1 MFLDRKDARWNAD
14 IDDKSLNENI
24 VNRAVKYQAS
34 AFGKAGNIYVPFY
47 RQSHYKVY
55 VSPFSKYEEKSRA
68 IAYSDIKKAFNY
80 YLEKY
85 NDGKPIIIASHSQ
98 GSILS
103 AMLIKEF
110 FDDKPLQQ
118 KLVVAYLPGT
128 KILDNYFKKIKK
140 LQGRNEI
147 GGYVSWNTYRKGS
160 YPKKYK
166 DWFKGGTTSNPITWD
181 QTIKTKYQQHKGI
194 LYTDDKVYPN
204 SVKITIKD
212 GLVWANLPRI
222 PKRLFLIMKK
232 NYHVADINLFWKDIE
247 INTIE
252 RCKSWNKIHLKKK
265 DSYNL

>member
-1 MFLDRKDARWNAD
+1 MTNL
-14 IDDKSLNENI
+14 
-24 VNRAVKYQAS
+24 
-34 AFGKAGNIYVPFY
+34 
-47 RQSHYKVY
+47 
-55 VSPFSKYEEKSRA
+55 
-68 IAYSDIKKAFNY
+68 FNKNCCY
-80 YLEKY
+80 
-85 NDGKPIIIASHSQ
+85 
-98 GSILS
+98 
-103 AMLIKEF
+103 
-110 FDDKPLQQ
+110 
-118 KLVVAYLPGT
+118 T
-128 KILDNYFKKIKK
+128 RKILDSYFKNIKK
-140 LQGRNEI
+140 LERRNEI
-147 GGYVSWNTYRKGS
+147 GGYVSLNPFRTGS

-181 QTIKTKYQQHKGI
+181 QTIKTKYQQHQGI

-232 NYHVADINLFWKDIE
+232 NYHFADINLFWKDIE